1 MTRPVL
7 SCRVRRIPIAAG
19 LAAAL
24 AGSFSAPALAE
35 PMIPPAY
42 PMVWSDEF
50 DRDGAPDPAK
60 WVADIE
66 RNRLG
71 WWNNERQYY
80 SANRLDNARVEHG
93 NLIIE
98 ARRDGPSLA
107 ALPDW
112 GRQAY
117 SSARLMTRGRGEW
130 TYGAYEIRAKLPCA
144 RGSWPGIWMLP
155 ADPKVVWPNGGE
167 IDIMEHVG
175 ADLGKIHF
183 STHTQAQNF
192 VNHTENTAQAT
203 VGDACTAFHRYQLR
217 WTPKQIVMGVDDR
230 RVFSLKKAA
239 DRRDLWPFDRPFY
252 LLLNIAVGG
261 DWGGIKGIDDVA
273 FPTRMEVDYVH
284 VFGTGAAK
292 P

>member
-1 MTRPVL
+1 MSRPVPPG
-7 SCRVRRIPIAAG
+7 SVRRVSIAAG
-19 LAAAL
+19 LAAVL
-24 AGSFSAPALAE
+24 VGSFSAPALAE
-35 PMIPPAY
+35 PMIPSAY

-93 NLIIE
+93 NLVIE

-107 ALPDW
+107 GLPDW

-117 SSARLMTRGRGEW
+117 SSARLITRGHGQW

-155 ADPKVVWPNGGE
+155 ADPKVVWPSGGE

-183 STHTQAQNF
+183 STHTKAQNF
-192 VNHTENTAQAT
+192 IDHTENTAQAT
-203 VGDACTAFHRYQLR
+203 VGDDCTAFHRYQLR

-230 RVFSLKKAA
+230 RMFSLKKAA
-239 DRRDLWPFDRPFY
+239 DRRDLWPFDRPFF
-252 LLLNIAVGG
+252 LILNIAVGG
-261 DWGGIKGIDDVA
+261 DWGGIKGIDDA
-273 FPTRMEVDYVH
+273 GFPTRMEVDYVH
-284 VFGTGAAK
+284 VFGAGAAHR
-292 P
+292 